1 MSQDYF
7 HKLIIVIEVT
17 NEVDNLLLILFD
29 DFFFLPPLFTCAVV
43 VFNLLAPGNI
53 SKALCGE
60 QVGTLIDQTG
70 AIS

>member
-1 MSQDYF
+1 MKQTI
-7 HKLIIVIEVT
+7 H
-17 NEVDNLLLILFD
+17 NNLFD
-29 DFFFLPPLFTCAVV
+29 VFFPPFLCAVV

>member
-1 MSQDYF
+1 MYLMSF
-7 HKLIIVIEVT
+7 S
-17 NEVDNLLLILFD
+17 
-29 DFFFLPPLFTCAVV
+29 PFTCAVV